1 MESAATDVRSG
12 TKETPLELF
21 GILKACQMWNIEK
34 LLGKQEIGARLGIV

>member
-1 MESAATDVRSG
+1 MKFVAADVRTG
-12 TKETPLELF
+12 TKGTPLELF